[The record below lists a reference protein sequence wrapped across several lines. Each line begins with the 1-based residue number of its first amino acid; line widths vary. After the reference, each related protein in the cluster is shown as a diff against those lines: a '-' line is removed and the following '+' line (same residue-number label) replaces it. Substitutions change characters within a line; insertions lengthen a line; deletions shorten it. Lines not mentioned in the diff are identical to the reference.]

1 MSYSSFELL
10 EHSKPIVVFG
20 RDGQVGRALQ
30 VFLKDLK
37 TPVVFLGRSD
47 CDLSNELSIREVLN
61 RYQPQ
66 VIINAAAYTA
76 VDKAESADQRALA
89 FAINAMAPKIMAQY
103 AAGVAHGIL
112 VHYSTDY
119 VFADTKTTAYLETD
133 TVGPVDQ
140 LCVYGQSKLAGE
152 LAIKEAFDLNASGA
166 SSTSMASGNLSDGLG
181 GLDVGGA
188 DQKSSVPRYF
198 ILRTSW
204 VYGDG
209 GNFIRTM
216 LRLAGERD
224 QLKVVADQMGAPT
237 SAQWLA
243 EVGVQIAG
251 SRVESGIYHAVPD
264 GEVSWHGLAV
274 FAIET
279 AASCGE
285 GIELKSEN
293 ILPIPAT
300 DYPVPAPRPYNSRL
314 SNQKLKKALSEM
326 AFTGQ
331 YPHWRDQVEKYVKQV
346 VEESLKS

>member
-10 EHSKPIVVFG
+10 DHSKPIVVFG

-30 VFLKDLK
+30 VCLKDLK

-47 CDLSNELSIREVLN
+47 CDLSNEVSIRNVLN

-76 VDKAESADQRALA
+76 VDKAESADQRELA

-103 AAGVAHGIL
+103 AAGLAHGIL

-119 VFADTKTTAYLETD
+119 VFADTKTNAYSEED
-133 TVGPVDQ
+133 AVGPVDQ
-140 LCVYGQSKLAGE
+140 LCVYGQSKLTGE
-152 LAIKEAFDLNASGA
+152 LAIKEVFALN
-166 SSTSMASGNLSDGLG
+166 TSMDSGDLG
-181 GLDVGGA
+181 DVLDDVDIGEA
-188 DQKSSVPRYF
+188 DQQSSASRYF

-224 QLKVVADQMGAPT
+224 QLKVVSDQVGAPT

-243 EVGVQIAG
+243 EVGVQMAG
-251 SRVESGIYHAVPD
+251 SRLESGVYHVVPD

-279 AASCGE
+279 AASYGE
-285 GIELKSEN
+285 GIEVKSEN

-300 DYPVPAPRPYNSRL
+300 DYPVPAARPYNSRL

>member
-10 EHSKPIVVFG
+10 DHSKPILVFG
-20 RDGQVGRALQ
+20 RDGQVGRALE
-30 VFLKDLK
+30 VCLKDLK

-76 VDKAESADQRALA
+76 VDKAESADQRSLA
-89 FAINAMAPKIMAQY
+89 FAVNAIAPKIMAQY
-103 AAGVAHGIL
+103 AAGVGHGIL

-119 VFADTKTTAYLETD
+119 VFADTKTSAYLETD

-152 LAIKEAFDLNASGA
+152 LAIKEVFDLNASGTFGA
-166 SSTSMASGNLSDGLG
+166 SSDLSDGLD
-181 GLDVGGA
+181 GLDVIDA
-188 DQKSSVPRYF
+188 NQQPNISRYF

-224 QLKVVADQMGAPT
+224 QLKVVADQVGAPT

-243 EVGVQIAG
+243 EVGVQMAG
-251 SRVESGIYHAVPD
+251 SFVESGIYHAVPD

-279 AASCGE
+279 AASYGE
-285 GIELKSEN
+285 GVELKSEN

-300 DYPVPAPRPYNSRL
+300 DYPVPAARPYNSRL

>member
-10 EHSKPIVVFG
+10 DHSKPVLVFG

-30 VFLKDLK
+30 VCLKDLK
-37 TPVVFLGRSD
+37 VPVVFLGRSD
-47 CDLSNELSIREVLN
+47 CDLSNEPSIREVLN

-76 VDKAESADQRALA
+76 VDKAESTDQRDLA

-103 AAGVAHGIL
+103 AAGIAHGIL

-119 VFADTKTTAYLETD
+119 VFADTKTTAYVETD
-133 TVGPVDQ
+133 TVGPVDE

-152 LAIKEAFDLNASGA
+152 QAIEEAFNWAQDSGHE
-166 SSTSMASGNLSDGLG
+166 TY
-181 GLDVGGA
+181 A
-188 DQKSSVPRYF
+188 DRFSRYF

-209 GNFIRTM
+209 GNFIQTI

-224 QLKVVADQMGAPT
+224 QLKVVADQVGAPT

-243 EVGVQIAG
+243 EVGVQMAG

-279 AASCGE
+279 AASYGE
-285 GIELKSEN
+285 GIEIKSEN

-300 DYPVPAPRPYNSRL
+300 EYPVPAARPYNSRL
-314 SNQKLKKALSEM
+314 SNQMLKKALSMM

>member
-10 EHSKPIVVFG
+10 DHSKPIVVFG
-20 RDGQVGRALQ
+20 RDGQIGRALQ
-30 VFLKDLK
+30 VCLKDLK
-37 TPVVFLGRSD
+37 NPVVFLGRSD
-47 CDLSNELSIREVLN
+47 CDLSNDLSIRNVLN

-66 VIINAAAYTA
+66 VILNAAAYTA
-76 VDKAESADQRALA
+76 VDKAESADQRELT

-103 AAGVAHGIL
+103 AAGVTHGIL

-119 VFADTKTTAYLETD
+119 VFADSKTTAYLETD

-140 LCVYGQSKLAGE
+140 LSVYGQSKLAGE
-152 LAIKEAFDLNASGA
+152 QAIEEAFNCKQDSGHETYA
-166 SSTSMASGNLSDGLG
+166 GRFS
-181 GLDVGGA
+181 
-188 DQKSSVPRYF
+188 RYF

-204 VYGDG
+204 VYGNG
-209 GNFIRTM
+209 SNFIRTM

-224 QLKVVADQMGAPT
+224 QLKVVADQMGVP
-237 SAQWLA
+237 SAAGWLA
-243 EVGVQIAG
+243 EVGVQMAG

-285 GIELKSEN
+285 VIEVKSEN

-300 DYPVPAPRPYNSRL
+300 DYPATAARPYNSRL
-314 SNQKLKKALSEM
+314 SNKKLKKALSEM

-331 YPHWRDQVEKYVKQV
+331 YPHWRQQVGKYVKQV
-346 VEESLKS
+346 VEESRKS

>member
-1 MSYSSFELL
+1 MSYSSLELFDRAR
-10 EHSKPIVVFG
+10 PIVVFG
-20 RDGQVGRALQ
+20 KDGQVGMALQ
-30 VFLKDLK
+30 TCLKDLK
-37 TPVVFLGRSD
+37 VPAIFLGRSD
-47 CDLSNELSIREVLN
+47 CDLSSESSITNVLN

-76 VDKAESADQRALA
+76 VDKAEDVSERDVV
-89 FAINAMAPKIMAQY
+89 FAINSKAPGLMARYIAN
-103 AAGVAHGIL
+103 VSHGIL

-119 VFADTKTTAYLETD
+119 VFADTKQTAYLESDAT
-133 TVGPVDQ
+133 GPVDN

-152 LAIKEAFDLNASGA
+152 QAIKEAFNMAHDSSHASGHGA
-166 SSTSMASGNLSDGLG
+166 YHLSY
-181 GLDVGGA
+181 
-188 DQKSSVPRYF
+188 KNKFSRYF
-198 ILRTSW
+198 IVRTSW

-224 QLKVVADQMGAPT
+224 QLKVVADQVGAPT

-243 EVGVQIAG
+243 EIGVQMAG

-279 AASCGE
+279 AASSGE

-300 DYPVPAPRPYNSRL
+300 DYPVPAARPYNSRL

-326 AFTGQ
+326 TFTGQ
-331 YPHWRDQVEKYVKQV
+331 YPHWRQQVEQYVKEY
-346 VEESLKS
+346 VEQSLKS

>member
-10 EHSKPIVVFG
+10 DHSKPILIFG

-47 CDLSNELSIREVLN
+47 CDLSNELSIREELN

-133 TVGPVDQ
+133 TVGPIDK

-166 SSTSMASGNLSDGLG
+166 FGASSDLSG
-181 GLDVGGA
+181 GLDGLNVGEA
-188 DQKSSVPRYF
+188 DQQSSVSRYF

-224 QLKVVADQMGAPT
+224 QLKVVADQVGAPT

-243 EVGVQIAG
+243 EVGVQMAG

-274 FAIET
+274 FSIET
-279 AASCGE
+279 AASYGE
-285 GIELKSEN
+285 GIEVKSEN

-300 DYPVPAPRPYNSRL
+300 DYPVPASRPYNSRL

-331 YPHWRDQVEKYVKQV
+331 YPHWRDQVEKYVKKV
-346 VEESLKS
+346 VEESHKS

>member
-1 MSYSSFELL
+1 MSFSSFELL
-10 EHSKPIVVFG
+10 DHSKPILVFG

-30 VFLKDLK
+30 VCLQDLK

-47 CDLSNELSIREVLN
+47 CDLSDELSIREVLN

-76 VDKAESADQRALA
+76 VDKAESLDQRELA

-119 VFADTKTTAYLETD
+119 VFADTKTAAYLETD

-152 LAIKEAFDLNASGA
+152 QAIEEAFNGA
-166 SSTSMASGNLSDGLG
+166 HDSEHETY
-181 GLDVGGA
+181 A
-188 DQKSSVPRYF
+188 DRFSRYF
-198 ILRTSW
+198 ILRASW
-204 VYGDG
+204 VYGEG

-224 QLKVVADQMGAPT
+224 QLKVVADQVGVPT
-237 SAQWLA
+237 LAQWLA
-243 EVGVQIAG
+243 EVGVQMAG

-279 AASCGE
+279 AVSYGE
-285 GIELKSEN
+285 GIELKLEN

-300 DYPVPAPRPYNSRL
+300 DYPVPAARPYNSRL
-314 SNQKLKKALSEM
+314 SNQKIKKALAEM

-346 VEESLKS
+346 VEGSLKS

>member
-10 EHSKPIVVFG
+10 DHGKPILVFG

-30 VFLKDLK
+30 VCLKDLK
-37 TPVVFLGRSD
+37 VPVVFLGRSD
-47 CDLSNELSIREVLN
+47 CDLSNELSIRKVLN

-76 VDKAESADQRALA
+76 VDKAEGADQRELA

-103 AAGVAHGIL
+103 AARVAHGIL

-133 TVGPVDQ
+133 TVGPIGQ
-140 LCVYGQSKLAGE
+140 LCIYGQSKLAGE
-152 LAIKEAFDLNASGA
+152 LAVKEVFDLN
-166 SSTSMASGNLSDGLG
+166 ASGNLSDGL
-181 GLDVGGA
+181 DVSEA
-188 DQKSSVPRYF
+188 DQQFSVSRYF

-224 QLKVVADQMGAPT
+224 QLKVVADQVGVPT

-243 EVGVQIAG
+243 EVGVQMAG
-251 SRVESGIYHAVPD
+251 SRLESGIYHAVPD

-285 GIELKSEN
+285 GIEVKSEN
-293 ILPIPAT
+293 ILPIPAS
-300 DYPVPAPRPYNSRL
+300 DYPVPAARPYNSRL

>member
-10 EHSKPIVVFG
+10 DHSKPIVVFG

-30 VFLKDLK
+30 VCFKDLK

-47 CDLSNELSIREVLN
+47 CDLSNEVSIRDVLN

-76 VDKAESADQRALA
+76 VDKAESADQRELA

-133 TVGPVDQ
+133 SIGPVDQ

-152 LAIKEAFDLNASGA
+152 LAIKEVFDLAHDSGHQ
-166 SSTSMASGNLSDGLG
+166 TY
-181 GLDVGGA
+181 A
-188 DQKSSVPRYF
+188 DRFSRYF

-224 QLKVVADQMGAPT
+224 QLKVVADQVGAPT

-243 EVGVQIAG
+243 EIGVQMAG
-251 SRVESGIYHAVPD
+251 SRVESGIYHAAPD

-285 GIELKSEN
+285 GIEVKSEN

-300 DYPVPAPRPYNSRL
+300 DYPVPAARPYNSRL

-331 YPHWRDQVEKYVKQV
+331 YPHWCDQVKKYVKQV

>member
-10 EHSKPIVVFG
+10 DHSRPILIFG

-30 VFLKDLK
+30 ACLKDLK
-37 TPVVFLGRSD
+37 VPAVFLGRAD
-47 CDLSNELSIREVLN
+47 CDLTSESSIAEVLN

-76 VDKAESADQRALA
+76 VDKAENLGECEIA
-89 FAINAMAPKIMAQY
+89 FAINAKAPALMARYIAN
-103 AAGVAHGIL
+103 VAHGIL

-119 VFADTKTTAYLETD
+119 VFADTKQDAYFETD
-133 TVGPVDQ
+133 PVGPVGD
-140 LCVYGQSKLAGE
+140 LNIYGQSKLAGE
-152 LAIKEAFDLNASGA
+152 QAIEEVFNLAHDSGRASYDDKFA
-166 SSTSMASGNLSDGLG
+166 
-181 GLDVGGA
+181 
-188 DQKSSVPRYF
+188 RYF

-216 LRLAGERD
+216 VRLAAERD
-224 QLKVVADQMGAPT
+224 QLKVVADQVGAPT

-243 EVGVQIAG
+243 EVGVQMAG
-251 SRVESGIYHAVPD
+251 SRIESGIYHAIPD

-274 FAIET
+274 FAIEA
-279 AASCGE
+279 AASYGE

-300 DYPVPAPRPYNSRL
+300 DYPVPAARPYNSRL
-314 SNQKLKKALSEM
+314 SNLKLKKALSEM

>member
-1 MSYSSFELL
+1 MSFSSLELL
-10 EHSKPIVVFG
+10 DHTRPIVIFG
-20 RDGQVGRALQ
+20 KDGQVGKALQ
-30 VFLKDLK
+30 TCLKDLK
-37 TPVVFLGRSD
+37 VPAIFLGRSD
-47 CDLSNELSIREVLN
+47 CDLSSESSITEVLN

-76 VDKAESADQRALA
+76 VDKAEDVAERDVV
-89 FAINAMAPKIMAQY
+89 FAINSKSPALMARYIAN
-103 AAGVAHGIL
+103 VSHGIL

-119 VFADTKTTAYLETD
+119 VFADTKQTAYFESDAT
-133 TVGPVDQ
+133 GPVDQ

-152 LAIKEAFDLNASGA
+152 QAIKESFNVASDTGHDFVHGSEDASGHVA
-166 SSTSMASGNLSDGLG
+166 YQDKFS
-181 GLDVGGA
+181 
-188 DQKSSVPRYF
+188 KYF

-204 VYGDG
+204 VYGEG

-224 QLKVVADQMGAPT
+224 QLKVVADQVGAPT

-243 EVGVQIAG
+243 EVGLQMAE
-251 SRVESGIYHAVPD
+251 SRFESGIYHAVPD
-264 GEVSWHGLAV
+264 GETSWHGLAV

-285 GIELKSEN
+285 GIEVKSEN

-300 DYPVPAPRPYNSRL
+300 DYPVPAARPYNSRL
-314 SNQKLKKALSEM
+314 SNQKLKKVLSEI

-331 YPHWRDQVEKYVKQV
+331 YPHWREQVEKYVKRV

>member
-10 EHSKPIVVFG
+10 DHSRPILVFG

-30 VFLKDLK
+30 VSLKDLK

-47 CDLSNELSIREVLN
+47 CDLSNELSIKDVLN

-76 VDKAESADQRALA
+76 VDKAESADQRELA

-103 AAGVAHGIL
+103 AAGVAYGIL
-112 VHYSTDY
+112 MHYSTDY

-140 LCVYGQSKLAGE
+140 LCFYGQSKLAGE
-152 LAIKEAFDLNASGA
+152 LAIKEAFDLNT
-166 SSTSMASGNLSDGLG
+166 SSASGNLSDVLDDLG
-181 GLDVGGA
+181 VNEA
-188 DQKSSVPRYF
+188 DHQTSASRYF

-224 QLKVVADQMGAPT
+224 QLKVVADQVGAPT

-243 EVGVQIAG
+243 EVGIQMAG
-251 SRVESGIYHAVPD
+251 SRLESGIYHAVPD

-279 AASCGE
+279 AAGYGE
-285 GIELKSEN
+285 GIEVKSEN

-300 DYPVPAPRPYNSRL
+300 DYPVPAARPYNSRL

>member
-10 EHSKPIVVFG
+10 DHSKPIVVFG

-30 VFLKDLK
+30 VCLKDLK
-37 TPVVFLGRSD
+37 TPVVFFGRSD
-47 CDLSNELSIREVLN
+47 CDLSDETSIREVLN

-76 VDKAESADQRALA
+76 VDKAESADQRELA
-89 FAINAMAPKIMAQY
+89 FAVNAMAPKIMAQY

-119 VFADTKTTAYLETD
+119 VFADNKTTAYLERD

-152 LAIKEAFDLNASGA
+152 LEIKEAFDLNTFSA
-166 SSTSMASGNLSDGLG
+166 SSDELG
-181 GLDVGGA
+181 SLDVSEA
-188 DQKSSVPRYF
+188 DHQSSVSRYF

-224 QLKVVADQMGAPT
+224 QLKVVADQVGAPT

-243 EVGVQIAG
+243 EVGVQMAG

-279 AASCGE
+279 AASYGE
-285 GIELKSEN
+285 GIEVKPEN

-300 DYPVPAPRPYNSRL
+300 DYPVPAARPYNSRL
-314 SNQKLKKALSEM
+314 DNQKLKKALSEM

-331 YPHWRDQVEKYVKQV
+331 YPHWRDQVEQYVKQV

>member
-10 EHSKPIVVFG
+10 DHGKPILVFG

-30 VFLKDLK
+30 VCFKDLK

-47 CDLSNELSIREVLN
+47 CDLSNELSIRQVLN
-61 RYQPQ
+61 HYQPQ

-76 VDKAESADQRALA
+76 VDKAESADQRELA
-89 FAINAMAPKIMAQY
+89 FAINSMAPKIMAQY
-103 AAGVAHGIL
+103 AAGVPHSIL
-112 VHYSTDY
+112 IHYSTDY
-119 VFADTKTTAYLETD
+119 VFADTKATAYLETD

-140 LCVYGQSKLAGE
+140 LCVYGQSKLSGE
-152 LAIKEAFDLNASGA
+152 LAIKEAFDLIASA
-166 SSTSMASGNLSDGLG
+166 DPSEVNHQSSDS
-181 GLDVGGA
+181 
-188 DQKSSVPRYF
+188 RYF
-198 ILRTSW
+198 IVRTSW

-224 QLKVVADQMGAPT
+224 QLKVVSDQVGAPT

-243 EVGVQIAG
+243 EVGVQMAG

-274 FAIET
+274 FAIEI
-279 AASCGE
+279 AASLGE
-285 GIELKSEN
+285 DTEVKSKN

-300 DYPVPAPRPYNSRL
+300 DYPVPATRPYNSRL
-314 SNQKLKKALSEM
+314 SNQKLKKVLSEM
-326 AFTGQ
+326 TLARE
-331 YPHWRDQVEKYVKQV
+331 YPHWREQVEQYIKEYLGR
-346 VEESLKS
+346 SLSS